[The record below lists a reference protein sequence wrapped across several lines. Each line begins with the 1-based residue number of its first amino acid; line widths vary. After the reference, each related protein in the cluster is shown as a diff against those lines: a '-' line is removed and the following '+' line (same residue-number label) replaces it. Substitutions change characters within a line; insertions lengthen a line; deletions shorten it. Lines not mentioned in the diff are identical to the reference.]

1 MYYDCNNIIK
11 IKKNSYDRGQ
21 PIFFIYG
28 GGHVIPGWE
37 EVLPVISLHEIA
49 RITLPPEMAY
59 GMKGYPPIIPPLTT
73 LTYIIELLSFTSVG
87 VEEAYH
93 REKRL
98 NF

>member
-1 MYYDCNNIIK
+1 
-11 IKKNSYDRGQ
+11 
-21 PIFFIYG
+21 
-28 GGHVIPGWE
+28 
-37 EVLPVISLHEIA
+37 
-49 RITLPPEMAY
+49 MAY

-98 NF
+98 ANS